1 MSEREP
7 RDTPPGVVPIRLT
20 VNGVEKHLE
29 VLPGETL
36 LEVLRGRL
44 RLTGTKRGCEVG
56 ECGACTVVL
65 DGRAVN
71 SCLVLAVQA
80 DGAEVLTVE
89 GLARGGALHPL
100 QQAFLDHGAVQ
111 CGFCTPGLLMSAHAL
126 LAENPSPAPDAV
138 RRAIAGNLCRCTG
151 YQAIVDAVLA
161 AADEAGSS

>member
-1 MSEREP
+1 MKPIADE
-7 RDTPPGVVPIRLT
+7 TIPIRLR
-20 VNGVEKHLE
+20 VNGQEHSLD

-80 DGAEVLTVE
+80 DGAEVRTVE
-89 GLARGGALHPL
+89 GLAREGALHPL

-111 CGFCTPGLLMSAHAL
+111 CGFCTPGVLMSAHAL
-126 LAENPSPAPDAV
+126 LLEDPSPTSGAV

-151 YQAIVDAVLA
+151 YQSIVDAIVA
-161 AADEAGSS
+161 AAAGARPS